1 MATGCFLAIG
11 DAGPLAAQFLGGVNS
26 GAAAAERAEKQIA
39 GIAADVVEHS
49 GAIYAWLPLSM
60 DLNKRSAASFAS
72 FRPAAS
78 PHLKCLNTDSTLP
91 FSPMVSERL
100 LARNR
105 ELYRLKT

>member
-72 FRPAAS
+72 FRPAVS
-78 PHLKCLNTDSTLP
+78 PALRSLNTDSVLP
-91 FSPMVSERL
+91 FSPRVFTMKS
-100 LARNR
+100 ARNSD
-105 ELYRLKT
+105 LYRL